1 MASPYLETKTTES
14 VLEKRKYFSKVLS
27 ESAIWT
33 NFQRILD
40 TLSLFS
46 EWAWSESLFF
56 IWLDISNLF
65 IFGLDPTEL
74 LPLDPEF
81 HVKLPTI
88 QEFLQGI
95 KLKLE
100 PVDVGEAWRIFYWDI
115 YNLEVPP
122 LLDFVTFI
130 IAQCWPEYLGFI
142 LEQQKRKLIVGE
154 SVYGKSYVDPP
165 VIREFIRS
173 SLWELARRRM
183 DLTRIR
189 QFYQVVVDKARI
201 NEGIVEAIYNRLVLH
216 FHTIFDK
223 FILDYNL
230 LNYSKLCEAE
240 SETTKI
246 GMVTWRGE
254 YKEIEFKKFD
264 EVNCGFILDIT
275 PLNLGIL
282 MDDKIL
288 YKPSPLET
296 HDTGTTVLSD
306 FIDWKTRRMIS
317 RYFATSVAFGNYQR
331 PEETLSFHTS
341 ERADHHHQLRT
352 FYYYI
357 DAIVDSILEK
367 EDVSIFHKNLYKRAT
382 AMLIGH
388 KKKRH
393 KWGYE
398 AYKAMTEEEFKEYWL
413 GYWEK
418 QGLNTSIL
426 NKIYQ
431 VIGKWVKRY
440 RRNLEDLGESLK
452 RKRYNLSQMYA

>member
-1 MASPYLETKTTES
+1 MASPYLEAKTTES
-14 VLEKRKYFSKVLS
+14 VLEKRKYFSKLLS
-27 ESAIWT
+27 ESAIWMNYLRT
-33 NFQRILD
+33 LD

-81 HVKLPTI
+81 HVKLPTV

-115 YNLEVPP
+115 YGLEVPP

-130 IAQCWPEYLGFI
+130 TVQCWPEYLGFI

-154 SVYGKSYVDPP
+154 SVYGTSYVDPP

-173 SLWELARRRM
+173 SLWELARRRI

-201 NEGIVEAIYNRLVLH
+201 NEGIVEAMYNRLALH
-216 FHTIFDK
+216 LHTLFEK

-230 LNYSKLCEAE
+230 LNYSKLCEAT
-240 SETTKI
+240 SETTKAP
-246 GMVTWRGE
+246 MVTWRGE
-254 YKEIEFKKFD
+254 YREVEFRKFNEI
-264 EVNCGFILDIT
+264 NCGFILDIT

-282 MDDKIL
+282 MDDRII

-296 HDTGTTVLSD
+296 HDVGTTVLSD
-306 FIDWKTRRMIS
+306 FIDWKVRRMIS
-317 RYFATSVAFGNYQR
+317 RYPATGVAFGNYQR
-331 PEETLSFHTS
+331 PDETLAWHRS
-341 ERADHHHQLRT
+341 ERADHHHQLRL

-357 DAIVDSILEK
+357 DAVVDSLLEK
-367 EDVSIFHKNLYKRAT
+367 EDVTIFEKNLYKRAA
-382 AMLIGH
+382 AMLLGH
-388 KKKRH
+388 PKKRH

-398 AYKAMTEEEFKEYWL
+398 AYKAMIEEEFKEYWL
-413 GYWEK
+413 SYWEK
-418 QGLNTSIL
+418 QGLNTFVL

-431 VIGKWVKRY
+431 VFGKWAKSY
-440 RRNLEDLGESLK
+440 RRNLKNLGEKLK
-452 RKRYNLSQMYA
+452 KKRYNLSQTYA